1 MLAALAVATSSLL
14 VPTPLAGGAA
24 SVATPRATASMGLFD
39 AFSNAFANKD
49 YSNSPAT
56 YEQTNA
62 RASHI
67 LVADE
72 AQCQKI
78 KDDIAAGS
86 IDFAGAAMQYSTC
99 NSAQQGGKLGK
110 FVPGTMVKEFDDVVF
125 GVFDTGSVNLGNGA
139 DLFAPKYEMNN
150 EDGTP
155 ITHGPVKTKFGYHL
169 IQIQTRNLAEFDFR
183 QKMGINPS
191 GQDSRTA

>member
-1 MLAALAVATSSLL
+1 MRLHRVR
-14 VPTPLAGGAA
+14 VCEYQQE
-24 SVATPRATASMGLFD
+24 
-39 AFSNAFANKD
+39 

-110 FVPGTMVKEFDDVVF
+110 FVPGTMVPEFDDVVF
-125 GVFDTGSVNLGNGA
+125 GVYDTGSINLGNGA
-139 DLFAPKYEMNN
+139 DMFAPKYEMNN
-150 EDGTP
+150 EDGLQNLNSGRYSE
-155 ITHGPVKTKFGYHL
+155 IVKRL
-169 IQIQTRNLAEFDFR
+169 V
-183 QKMGINPS
+183 
-191 GQDSRTA
+191 